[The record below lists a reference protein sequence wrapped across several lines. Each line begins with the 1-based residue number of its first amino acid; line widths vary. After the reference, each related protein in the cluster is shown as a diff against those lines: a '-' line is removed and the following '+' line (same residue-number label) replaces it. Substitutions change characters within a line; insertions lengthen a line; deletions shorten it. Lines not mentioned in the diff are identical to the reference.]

1 MILDIDRWLCGIGLA
16 QYAELFRAN
25 DIDGELLGRLTS
37 DDLKEIG
44 VASLGHRKQLL
55 DAIAARG
62 AVAGAPSPTPV
73 AAIPTPA
80 AERRQLTVMFV
91 DLVGST
97 ALSGRLDPEE
107 MRDVLRAY
115 QNTVAGE
122 ISRLEGFTA
131 KLMGDGVLAY
141 FGWPRTHEDEAE
153 RAVRA
158 GLAVV
163 AAVGRLPMAAG
174 EPLSARVGIATGLVV
189 VGDLVGEGAAQEQT
203 VVGDTPNLAAR
214 LQGAAEPGRVVI
226 AEATRRLLGDLFV
239 LRALGAQTFKGV
251 QEPTPAF
258 EVLVE
263 RSLESRFAARQA
275 DGMAPIVG
283 RDHELALL
291 IERWRQAKS
300 GEGQMVLLTGE
311 AGIGKSRITEALVET
326 VADEPHFLLRYQCSP
341 YHADSALYPVIQ
353 QLTHAAGFAADDSG
367 ERRLDQLEVPAR
379 QGNRRYPRGGA
390 ADGGADG
397 SRRDGPLRR
406 ADADAA
412 AAPQPHARR
421 PHRSAD
427 RARQPQARA
436 VADRGRALDRSHDP
450 GADRA
455 GAGSASKS
463 TRVLVLVT
471 ARPIFVASFGS
482 HPVVTRLALNRLTRA
497 AIQAIVARITRGK
510 RLPEPLLDEIAAR
523 TDGVPLFVEEMTK
536 AVIESGV
543 LRESADAFHLDR
555 PLSALAIPTTLHD
568 SLMARLD
575 RLQPVKEVAQTA
587 AVIGRSFDH
596 RTIAGL
602 AALPEAELAD
612 AMHRLVEAELVF
624 RRGTPPDATYLFK
637 HALVRDAAYESLLK
651 AKRITMHARLLDVLE
666 NGGDAPPE
674 VKAQHAEAAGLGE
687 RALDYWEQA
696 GTQALARPAYKEAI
710 ASLENGVR
718 LCRGLGDD
726 QQWKRREQGLHLQ
739 LGQALIASRGYQA
752 PATLRAFERAMVLA
766 DEIGDVALQ
775 LPAAYGKWVGPYIV
789 GTGSSELA
797 QRYAVLAETQPE
809 TGPRL
814 VGLRMLGLER
824 FHEGRF
830 KESLALMT
838 QASDGYD
845 PIQHRDLALRFG
857 HDPRAASANYQAW
870 NLWHLGFPDQAARKI
885 EDSLR
890 WTREVNHAN
899 TTGLVLCYGVNIAE
913 HVAAS
918 ARRVESA
925 AREALR
931 LAEDNSMALW
941 HAFALIHLG
950 WALSQQGTAPG
961 LDEIEA
967 GLREAHQL
975 GAGRLEPF
983 HLSLAADAYARAG
996 RHDEARASIGKAFT
1010 ALAHGRDVAFAAE
1023 LHRVRAVL
1031 SLGGGAG
1038 ERDAAEVDLRD
1049 ALNIA
1054 RQQEA
1059 PSLELRAARDL
1070 ASMLAERGERH
1081 QAARAPR
1088 ARLWRIHRGVRHGGP
1103 PGGQV
1108 ATRRAAHL
1116 TTHFATAS

>member
-1 MILDIDRWLCGIGLA
+1 MGMILDIDSWLRGIGLD
-16 QYAELFRAN
+16 QYTELFRAN
-25 DIDGELLGRLTS
+25 DIDGGLLGRLTG

-55 DAIAARG
+55 EAIAALG
-62 AVAGAPSPTPV
+62 AVAEAPSPTPV
-73 AAIPTPA
+73 AATPTPA

-122 ISRLEGFTA
+122 ISRMDGFTA

-163 AAVGRLPMAAG
+163 AAVGKLPMVAG

-189 VGDLVGEGAAQEQT
+189 VGDLVGEGAAQEQA

-214 LQGAAEPGRVVI
+214 LQGVAEPGMVVI

-239 LRALGAQTFKGV
+239 LRALGAQTFKGL
-251 QEPTPAF
+251 QEPTSAF
-258 EVLVE
+258 VVLAE
-263 RSLESRFAARQA
+263 RALETRFAARQA

-326 VADEPHFLLRYQCSP
+326 VAGEPHFLLRYQCSP

-367 ERRLDQLEVPAR
+367 DRRLDRLETLLARATDDIREAAPLMAALAGLDGTGRYGALTLTPQQRRSRTLAVLIDQLTGLA
-379 QGNRRYPRGGA
+379 
-390 ADGGADG
+390 
-397 SRRDGPLRR
+397 SRRPVLWVIE
-406 ADADAA
+406 DAHWID
-412 AAPQPHARR
+412 PTTLELIEL
-421 PHRSAD
+421 
-427 RARQPQARA
+427 
-436 VADRGRALDRSHDP
+436 ALD
-450 GADRA
+450 GVQ
-455 GAGSASKS
+455 SA
-463 TRVLVLVT
+463 RVLVMIT

-497 AIQAIVARITRGK
+497 AIQAIVAHTTRGK
-510 RLPEPLLDEIAAR
+510 SLPEPLLDEIAAR

-536 AVIESGV
+536 AVIELGV

-596 RTIAGL
+596 RTIAAL

-651 AKRITMHARLLDVLE
+651 ARRITMHARLLDVLE
-666 NGGDAPPE
+666 NGGDAAPE
-674 VKAQHAEAAGLGE
+674 VKAQHAEAAGLAE

-718 LCRGLGDD
+718 LCSALGDD
-726 QQWKRREQGLHLQ
+726 LQWKRREQGLHLQ
-739 LGQALIASRGYQA
+739 LGQALIANQGYQA

-766 DEIGDVALQ
+766 DEIGDVSLQ
-775 LPAAYGKWVGPYIV
+775 LPAAYGKWVGPYIG
-789 GTGSSELA
+789 GTGSAELA
-797 QRYAVLAETQPE
+797 QRYAVLAEAQPE

-830 KESLALMT
+830 KELLALMT
-838 QASDGYD
+838 EACDGYD
-845 PIQHRDLALRFG
+845 PITHRDLALRFG

-870 NLWHLGFPDQAARKI
+870 NLWLLGFPDQAARKI

-899 TTGLVLCYGVNIAE
+899 TTGLVLCYGINILNMWL
-913 HVAAS
+913 
-918 ARRVESA
+918 RRPDEVESA

-967 GLREAHQL
+967 GLREVYPLAAL
-975 GAGRLEPF
+975 RLEPW
-983 HLSLAADAYARAG
+983 HLGLAADAYARAG
-996 RHDEARASIGKAFT
+996 RHDEARASIGKAFES
-1010 ALAHGRDVAFAAE
+1010 LAHGRDLAFAAE
-1023 LHRVRAVL
+1023 LHRMRAVL
-1031 SLGGGAG
+1031 SLGRGAG
-1038 ERDAAEVDLRD
+1038 ERDAAEADLRC

-1070 ASMLAERGERH
+1070 ASMLAERGERQ
-1081 QAARAPR
+1081 QALDLLAP
-1088 ARLWRIHRGVRHGGP
+1088 VYGGFTE
-1103 PGGQV
+1103 G
-1108 ATRRAAHL
+1108 
-1116 TTHFATAS
+1116 FATADLKEAKALLDELRT